1 MQKKLRLQAQP
12 RYGRPLEIRTFT
24 IAPTISRTDTMLV
37 ERWDSLGGATHLTE
51 PFEWKPQTVRLN
63 AAR

>member
-1 MQKKLRLQAQP
+1 MEKKLRLQAQS
-12 RYGRPLEIRTFT
+12 RYGRPFEIRTFT
-24 IAPTISRTDTMLV
+24 IATTISRSDTILV
-37 ERWDSLGGATHLTE
+37 EPSDSLAGAMHLTE